1 MIVNLICKE
10 EIKDSLEISNI
21 FTKGKL
27 YKFIDGKDPRDTG
40 AIGYVLKDDLGC
52 KRWLDQEI
60 KEKHF
65 VEGD

>member
-21 FTKGKL
+21 FTKGKM
-27 YKFIDGKDPRDTG
+27 YKFINGKNPRDNEV
-40 AIGYVLKDDLGC
+40 IGYVLKDDLGC
-52 KRWLDQEI
+52 KRWINKED

-65 VEGD
+65 IEGD